1 MIATEFSPDEYP
13 FAAEDG
19 FGNEEVKVI
28 APAVYAG
35 GTSILNSAWH
45 YSFAQHRFDPMNV
58 VAEFMTLSSNS
69 SQFSHCLDVQLSFT
83 QTADGSTNV

>member
-28 APAVYAG
+28 APAVY
-35 GTSILNSAWH
+35 TLVWH
-45 YSFAQHRFDPMNV
+45 YSFAQHRFDPINV

-83 QTADGSTNV
+83 KTADGSTNV